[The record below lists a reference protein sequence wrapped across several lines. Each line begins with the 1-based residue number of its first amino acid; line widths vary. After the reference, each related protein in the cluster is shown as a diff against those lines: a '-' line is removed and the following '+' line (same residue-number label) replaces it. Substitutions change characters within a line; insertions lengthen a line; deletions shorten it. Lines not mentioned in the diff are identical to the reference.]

1 MSDWTLMLL
10 LASTLMSTLSGGV
23 ASVAFS
29 LPGNCVWAT
38 YNKLTKF
45 PKSEENSIWGI
56 CYCGRL
62 ELHNKVYLQSQRDSQ
77 GRAVLILRWGE
88 DLKWWGAV
96 ITMARSMGRQRLKK
110 KKEKT
115 RKKGWA
121 RKKKQRKEKTRN
133 NFRKL
138 LCLKG
143 FSHITSAAGLYHD
156 PQGNFFQI

>member
-1 MSDWTLMLL
+1 MWNNFNFM
-10 LASTLMSTLSGGV
+10 AVVIFWIPHKFGRCQIERWCCYWHQHWCQHYQGGWV

-62 ELHNKVYLQSQRDSQ
+62 ELHNKVYLQSQRYSQ

-115 RKKGWA
+115 RNKGCKRKMSRRKQKK
-121 RKKKQRKEKTRN
+121 T
-133 NFRKL
+133 
-138 LCLKG
+138 
-143 FSHITSAAGLYHD
+143 TS
-156 PQGNFFQI
+156 